1 MLTDT
6 HRYNSEDSFG
16 SSVPQQDVNK
26 GDDLKGFAETHAVSQ
41 NTTEP
46 TAVLIALERLH
57 QIVIQET
64 NTADL
69 KERSKDVEMKM
80 KRKKKGTFNIN
91 NKQQTTT

>member
-26 GDDLKGFAETHAVSQ
+26 GDDLQGFAEAHAVSQ
-41 NTTEP
+41 NTTET

-57 QIVIQET
+57 QIIIQET

-69 KERSKDVEMKM
+69 KKNVFLACCYVVARLLWMM
-80 KRKKKGTFNIN
+80 LTI
-91 NKQQTTT
+91 TT